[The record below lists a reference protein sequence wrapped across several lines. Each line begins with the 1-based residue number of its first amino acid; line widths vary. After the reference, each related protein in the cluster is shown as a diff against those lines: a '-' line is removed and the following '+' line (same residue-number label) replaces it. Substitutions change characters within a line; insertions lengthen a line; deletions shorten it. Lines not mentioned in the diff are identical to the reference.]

1 MGRLSIRA
9 VGILVAIVMALFAC
23 SVLLP
28 PMAGMST
35 YVAASAGIALVAAT
49 LGLLPGLAAV
59 VLACGTAILVELSPV
74 GEFHIDQPA
83 DAVALLLFA
92 ANGVTVAVM
101 GSMLARRRSG
111 QASAGHERRG
121 AAVTIAAEAAHPV
134 SRTRASQQGPHHPL
148 EPLTEREAEV
158 LAYLASGMSNAQIAD
173 SLFISVNTV
182 KSHLK
187 NVYGKLAVDSRTRA
201 VTRAMELGVLP
212 VTQSAAA
219 GPRRLAQVSIKDEI
233 AA

>member
-1 MGRLSIRA
+1 MGRVSLRA
-9 VGILVAIVMALFAC
+9 FGILMAVVVPLFAC

-49 LGLLPGLAAV
+49 LGLLAGLTAV

-83 DAVALLLFA
+83 DAFALLLFA

-101 GSMLARRRSG
+101 GSMLGRRHSG
-111 QASAGHERRG
+111 QASAERDQGG
-121 AAVTIAAEAAHPV
+121 AAMPIIAEAARPV
-134 SRTRASQQGPHHPL
+134 SRSRGTRQGPHHLL
-148 EPLTEREAEV
+148 EPLTEREVEV
-158 LAYLASGMSNAQIAD
+158 LAHLASGMSNAQIAD
-173 SLFISVNTV
+173 SLFISINTV

-187 NVYGKLAVDSRTRA
+187 NVYGKLGVESRTRA

-212 VTQSAAA
+212 LTQNIA
-219 GPRRLAQVSIKDEI
+219 GGPPNLARVSIKDEI

>member
-1 MGRLSIRA
+1 MGRVSVRA
-9 VGILVAIVMALFAC
+9 VGILIAVVVPLFAC

-74 GEFHIDQPA
+74 GEFLIDQPA

-101 GSMLARRRSG
+101 GSMLGHRRSG
-111 QASAGHERRG
+111 QALARRDRRG
-121 AAVTIAAEAAHPV
+121 GTVTNGAPAAHPA
-134 SRTRASQQGPHHPL
+134 SRTRATQQGPHHPL
-148 EPLTEREAEV
+148 EPLTEREVEV
-158 LAYLASGMSNAQIAD
+158 LTHLASGMSNAQIAD
-173 SLFISVNTV
+173 SLFISINTV

-187 NVYGKLAVDSRTRA
+187 NVYGKLGVESRTRA

-212 VTQSAAA
+212 VTQSIA
-219 GPRRLAQVSIKDEI
+219 GGARSLAQVSFKDEI

>member
-1 MGRLSIRA
+1 MGRLSVRA
-9 VGILVAIVMALFAC
+9 FGILVAVVVPLFAC

-35 YVAASAGIALVAAT
+35 YVAASAGIALVAVT
-49 LGLLPGLAAV
+49 LGLLGGLAAV
-59 VLACGTAILVELSPV
+59 LLACGTAILVELSPG
-74 GEFHIDQPA
+74 GEFLIDQPA

-101 GSMLARRRSG
+101 GSMLGRRRAG
-111 QASAGHERRG
+111 HGSAGRDQAG
-121 AAVTIAAEAAHPV
+121 AVVSSVAEAAHPV
-134 SRTRASQQGPHHPL
+134 SRARATQQGPHHPL
-148 EPLTEREAEV
+148 EPLTEREVEV
-158 LAYLASGMSNAQIAD
+158 LTQLASGMSNAQIAD
-173 SLFISVNTV
+173 SLFISINTV

-187 NVYGKLAVDSRTRA
+187 NVYGKLGVESRTRA

-212 VTQSAAA
+212 ATQSIAG
-219 GPRRLAQVSIKDEI
+219 GPRSLAPVGFKDEI